1 MTPDSRTHNSLKAM
15 LRTLLLAIAL
25 SLANGE
31 HAPTPPPRLPRP
43 LLATHKKLRR
53 KTQNPAI
60 YARNS

>member
-1 MTPDSRTHNSLKAM
+1 M

-25 SLANGE
+25 ALANGE
-31 HAPTPPPRLPRP
+31 LAPTPPPRLPRP